1 LASTAFAERTIPLN
15 KKAFERLEKAKR
27 EGETFSDVVLR
38 LTSLKLTG
46 LQKRGEGEIT
56 TSDGRVLQVRIE
68 EDLCLGAESCAI
80 LAPEVFSLDETELG
94 GRKVGGQ
101 PLGLLEVEDGTVDS
115 EKIIRAAKSCPYQA
129 ISVRDARTSEQ
140 VCP

>member
-1 LASTAFAERTIPLN
+1 
-15 KKAFERLEKAKR
+15 
-27 EGETFSDVVLR
+27 
-38 LTSLKLTG
+38 
-46 LQKRGEGEIT
+46 
-56 TSDGRVLQVRIE
+56 VLQVRIE